1 MLDSNPIKFIN
12 LFAALI
18 TIGTAIGG
26 VFSGIHWKGDNWGTA
41 LAATVFGFSFAVA
54 SLLFMLL
61 IIWVYTL
68 VARLRRPCPVCGGR
82 GVVKSG
88 FNELMQPLQSVCPK
102 CHGDGLI
109 W

>member
-1 MLDSNPIKFIN
+1 MIDSNPVKFIN

-26 VFSGIHWKGDNWGTA
+26 AYSGIHWKGNDWGTA

-61 IIWVYTL
+61 VIWAYTL
-68 VARLRRPCPVCGGR
+68 VGRLRRQCPVCGGR

-88 FNELMQPLQSVCPK
+88 FNEIMQASHSVCPK
-102 CHGDGLI
+102 CGGDGLI